1 MRIILNFKT
10 CSEAC
15 KAYQESCPC
24 TDCKNWIDYEE
35 DLNCANISIE
45 KNGTMTL
52 EEIGK
57 RLGLTLVRIK
67 QIEQEA
73 LVKLKKRI
81 IAKNDF
87 DDTI

>member
-1 MRIILNFKT
+1 MKIDS
-10 CSEAC
+10 CVEAC
-15 KAYQESCPC
+15 KIYEESCPC

-45 KNGTMTL
+45 KNGMMTL

-57 RLGLTLVRIK
+57 RLNLTLVRIK

-73 LVKLKKRI
+73 LVTLKKRI
-81 IAKNDF
+81 IKNEGQH
-87 DDTI
+87 TI